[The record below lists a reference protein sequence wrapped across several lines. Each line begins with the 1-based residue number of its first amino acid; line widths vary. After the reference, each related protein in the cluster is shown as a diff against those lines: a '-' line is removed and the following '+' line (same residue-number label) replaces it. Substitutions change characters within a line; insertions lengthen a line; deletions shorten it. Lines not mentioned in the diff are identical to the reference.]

1 MEVVKKS
8 QGEVKAG
15 TLKPGDVCESV
26 SGRVFL
32 VVDDGIGFIEA
43 TDCFKVMLVE
53 LKTGKI
59 DRMSKDSLVR
69 PMNLVAREV

>member
-1 MEVVKKS
+1 MQVIKKS

-15 TLKPGDVCESV
+15 TLKPGDVCESA

-32 VVDDGIGFIEA
+32 VVDGTGYIEA

-53 LKTGKI
+53 LKTGTI

-69 PMNLVAREV
+69 PINLVAREV

>member
-1 MEVVKKS
+1 MQVIKKS

-15 TLKPGDVCESV
+15 TLKPGDVCESA

-32 VVDDGIGFIEA
+32 VVDGTGYIEA

-53 LKTGKI
+53 LKTGEI

>member
-8 QGEVKAG
+8 QSEVKAG
-15 TLKPGDVCESV
+15 TLKPGDVCESA

-32 VVDDGIGFIEA
+32 VVDGTRYIEA

-59 DRMSKDSLVR
+59 DRMSKDGLVR